1 MISNRVYVK
10 NELDVV
16 DVQNVH
22 GIPENFIRLFT
33 ELEVEPA

>member
-1 MISNRVYVK
+1 MISNVVYVK

-16 DVQNVH
+16 DVQIVH
-22 GIPENFIRLFT
+22 DIPENFIRLFT